1 MFLLMKV
8 CLNLRMHGVRVA
20 DRLADPQGQ
29 QGLVAG
35 VGQGVYGFREHAGR
49 PSVHPCQELEEE
61 VQPIAVDKRQEV
73 LKV

>member
-1 MFLLMKV
+1 
-8 CLNLRMHGVRVA
+8 MHSVGVA

-35 VGQGVYGFREHAGR
+35 VGQGVDGFREHAGW

-61 VQPIAVDKRQEV
+61 VQPVAVDRRFE
-73 LKV
+73 